1 MAVGTIISVLSNI
14 PWGKVLETAPKV
26 AEGASK
32 LWSAVKDRTN
42 KDSIEDGI
50 EASATNQIPT
60 EADVLNQ
67 RMLELEGNVR
77 SLQDQMQAATELT
90 KALAEQNTTL
100 VQRVELNRKRFVRFA
115 LGTIAGGA
123 TLLAVVIYA
132 LVRA

>member
-1 MAVGTIISVLSNI
+1 M
-14 PWGKVLETAPKV
+14 
-26 AEGASK
+26 
-32 LWSAVKDRTN
+32 
-42 KDSIEDGI
+42 DSIEDRI
-50 EASATNQIPT
+50 EATANNQIST

-77 SLQDQMQAATELT
+77 SLQDQMQAATELI